1 MISEAEQQVLNRIKP
16 DEVIAWTQEL
26 VRIPSVYRP
35 ERGETEERAALW
47 VKGRLEEMGLGV
59 SYQEVEPGR
68 PNVIGL
74 YPPQSRGGKCLM
86 FEGHTDV
93 VTEGDVSQWEY
104 EPFGGEIVGDRL
116 YGRGSA
122 DMKGGLV
129 AAMMATKAI
138 VESGVELKG
147 AILIGALADEEGGMI
162 GAKHFAKSRWA
173 KEVTAAVIC
182 EPEDNRICIAQ
193 KGVMWVKLRTIGKM
207 AHGCMPHTGV
217 NPILHM
223 ATLLS
228 SLKELESEESARYGR
243 DPLLGYPSITPTAVR
258 APVEGEGEE
267 QANVIPAHCRATLD
281 IRLIPGQSPEEM
293 EARIREVFNR
303 LEKEDETFKA
313 ALEVMEARPP
323 TATSREE
330 PIVLV
335 LSQVYRDLTGKEPA
349 YGGVPGSTDGTIL
362 NSWAGIPIVTCGPG
376 NTEIPHQVDEY
387 LDINQLIEATRLYA
401 LTAMRYLGIE
411 ES

>member
-1 MISEAEQQVLNRIKP
+1 MISEAERQVLDRIAP

-26 VRIPSVYRP
+26 VRISSVYCP
-35 ERGETEERAALW
+35 ERGDTEERAALW
-47 VKGRLEEMGLGV
+47 VKARLEGMGLDV
-59 SYQEVEPGR
+59 SYEEVEPSR

-74 YPPQSRGGKCLM
+74 YRGREKGKCLM

-93 VTEGDVSQWEY
+93 VTEGDVNQWEHD
-104 EPFGGEIVGDRL
+104 PFGGEIVGDRL

-138 VESGVELKG
+138 VESAVELKG

-207 AHGCMPHTGV
+207 AHGCMPHTGI

-243 DPLLGYPSITPTAVR
+243 DPLLGYPSITSTAVR
-258 APVEGEGEE
+258 APVEGQGGE
-267 QANVIPAHCRATLD
+267 QPNVIPAHCRATLD

-293 EARIREVFNR
+293 EGRIRQIFNR
-303 LEKEDETFKA
+303 LRGEDGAFSA
-313 ALEVMEARPP
+313 DLEVIEARPP
-323 TATSREE
+323 TATSEEE
-330 PIVLV
+330 PIVVV
-335 LSQVYRDLTGKEPA
+335 LSQAYRDLTGKEPI

-362 NSWAGIPIVTCGPG
+362 NGWAGIPIVTCGPG

>member
-1 MISEAEQQVLNRIKP
+1 MISEAERQVLDRINP

-26 VRIPSVYRP
+26 VRIPSVYCP

-47 VKGRLEEMGLGV
+47 VKDRLEEMGLEV
-59 SYQEVEPGR
+59 SYEEVAPGR

-74 YPPQSRGGKCLM
+74 HPPKSRGSKCLM

-93 VTEGDVSQWEY
+93 VTEGDASQWEHD
-104 EPFGGEIVGDRL
+104 PFGGEIVGSRL

-138 VESGVELKG
+138 VEAGIELKG

-162 GAKHFAKSRWA
+162 GAKHFARSRWA

-182 EPEDNRICIAQ
+182 EPEDNCICIAQ
-193 KGVMWVKLRTIGKM
+193 KGVMWVKLSTKGKM

-217 NPILHM
+217 NPILQM
-223 ATLLS
+223 ARLLS
-228 SLKELESEESARYGR
+228 SLKELEAEEIARYGR
-243 DPLLGYPSITPTAVR
+243 HPLLGCTSITPTAVR
-258 APVEGEGEE
+258 APVEGQGEE
-267 QANVIPAHCRATLD
+267 QANVIPACCRATLD
-281 IRLIPGQSPEEM
+281 IRLVPGQSPEEVVG
-293 EARIREVFNR
+293 RIRQIFDR
-303 LEKEDETFKA
+303 LREEDETFNA
-313 ALEVMEARPP
+313 DLEVIEARPP
-323 TATSREE
+323 TATSEEE
-330 PIVLV
+330 PIVV
-335 LSQVYRDLTGKEPA
+335 ALSQAYRDLTGKEPI

-362 NSWAGIPIVTCGPG
+362 NRWAGIPIVTCGPG
-376 NTEIPHQVDEY
+376 NTEIPHQVNEY

-401 LTAMRYLGIE
+401 LTAIRYLGIE
-411 ES
+411 G